1 MLLELSEGGPYAIL
15 LPLICHNT
23 FRATL
28 RPPRWGQGRDTL
40 NLRLESGAEDVTANR
55 WEHALYVAAG
65 GNPYEL
71 VDAAVATA
79 AALSGEVDGPL
90 GKLGSVGCCKHACM
104 QMLCWVATVA
114 ALSCT
119 ARAAGM

>member
-1 MLLELSEGGPYAIL
+1 MWPPRVTATEACVWPAETQFMLLELSEGGSYAIL

-28 RPPRWGQGRDTL
+28 RPPKWGQGRDTL
-40 NLRLESGAEDVTANR
+40 TLRLESGAEDVIASR

-79 AALSGEVDGPL
+79 AALSGEGLPP
-90 GKLGSVGCCKHACM
+90 
-104 QMLCWVATVA
+104 
-114 ALSCT
+114 
-119 ARAAGM
+119 